1 MTKPRNAS
9 LGRNK
14 PRIFHSLSE
23 RQAKRRSWPRR
34 LFGWLLIFII
44 CTVLVTIGSILIIPD
59 RAQKIKES
67 ASTVTIQVLDGSGI
81 GNVADAMIGALK
93 DNAGSLLFEIAESAN
108 TSRYSFDETILIDR
122 CGSGKGDG
130 KISEKAKLVA
140 QRLGIEPQ
148 KVLLMRY
155 EENIKNI
162 ELTLIAGRDY
172 RKYLEKLNQAKEASL

>member
-1 MTKPRNAS
+1 M
-9 LGRNK
+9 GQNK

-23 RQAKRRSWPRR
+23 RNPRRHSWPKRF
-34 LFGWLLIFII
+34 LGWLLTFVI
-44 CTVLVTIGSILIIPD
+44 CTVVVTIGSILIIPD
-59 RAQKIKES
+59 RAQKLKES

-81 GNVADAMIGALK
+81 GNVAESMIMALK
-93 DNAGSLLFEIAESAN
+93 DNGGSLLFEIAESAN

-130 KISEKAKLVA
+130 KISEKAKLIA
-140 QRLGIEPQ
+140 ERLGIETQ
-148 KVLLMRY
+148 KVLIMRY

-172 RKYLEKLNQAKEASL
+172 RRYLEKLNQAKEASL